1 MLGNKQTTKNIQ
13 AQSTVDI
20 DDSKSIVAFMSA
32 SLNRDN
38 NISITINIGN
48 RELFELHKTEVTNDI
63 NEFLESAYN
72 I

>member
-20 DDSKSIVAFMSA
+20 DGSKSIVAFMSA